1 MLHIPRRSLFEL
13 ARAFGGE
20 VGGGAADAAV
30 RVERI
35 ARTADAGAGDLGV
48 LIHRRYVEEARAA
61 LARGAA
67 LLVDASLASVASQ
80 ASLAD
85 VGTTSNISTSNTSPP
100 DTSPSDTSP
109 PDTSAS
115 NCPIWI
121 HPRAT
126 RALAALLDTAEAP
139 ATAPVI
145 ESELGAGVHVLPRVR
160 IGKRVRIDP
169 GCVIG
174 APGFGHVAPSD
185 GDALRSIPQL
195 GGVII
200 EDDVEIGAL
209 CTIAAGTLAPTIIR
223 RGARLDAQVH
233 VGHNCEVGEGT
244 LIAAQTG
251 LAGSVRIGRGVLI
264 GGQVGIADHIV
275 IGDGARIAAKSGV
288 IGDVAPG
295 ETVGGYPAVARMK
308 WLRGLAK
315 MYRDARRGE

>member
-1 MLHIPRRSLFEL
+1 VIRVPRRSLAEL

-20 VGGGAADAAV
+20 VRGENSGEAA
-30 RVERI
+30 VERI

-48 LIHRRYVEEARAA
+48 LLHRRYVEEARAA
-61 LARGAA
+61 LARGAV
-67 LLVDASLASVASQ
+67 LLIDASLGD
-80 ASLAD
+80 LGD
-85 VGTTSNISTSNTSPP
+85 LPG
-100 DTSPSDTSP
+100 
-109 PDTSAS
+109 
-115 NCPIWI
+115 WI
-121 HPRAT
+121 HPQAARAM
-126 RALAALLDTAEAP
+126 AELLDTADAP
-139 ATAPVI
+139 LTAPTVA
-145 ESELGAGVHVLPRVR
+145 SELGPGVHLLPRVR

-174 APGFGHVAPSD
+174 APGFGHVAPKD
-185 GDALRSIPQL
+185 GAELRSIPQL

-251 LAGSVRIGRGVLI
+251 LAGSVRIGRGVLV

-275 IGDGARIAAKSGV
+275 VGDGARIAAKSGV
-288 IGDVAPG
+288 IGDVGAG
-295 ETVGGYPAVARMK
+295 VTVGGYPAVERKK
-308 WLRGLAK
+308 WLRGLAH
-315 MYRDARRGE
+315 MYR

>member
-1 MLHIPRRSLFEL
+1 MLRVPRRSLSEL

-20 VGGGAADAAV
+20 LRGLSGDLPGDLS
-30 RVERI
+30 RDLHVERL

-48 LIHRRYVEEARAA
+48 LLHRRYVDEARAA

-67 LLVDASLASVASQ
+67 LLIDASVRDFAADLPGWTHPQ
-80 ASLAD
+80 AARAMAD
-85 VGTTSNISTSNTSPP
+85 
-100 DTSPSDTSP
+100 
-109 PDTSAS
+109 
-115 NCPIWI
+115 
-121 HPRAT
+121 
-126 RALAALLDTAEAP
+126 LLDTADAP
-139 ATAPVI
+139 ATSPVV
-145 ESELGAGVHVLPRVR
+145 ESELGPGVHLLPRVR

-169 GCVIG
+169 GSVIG
-174 APGFGHVAPSD
+174 APGFGHVAAKD
-185 GDALRSIPQL
+185 GASPRSVPQL

-209 CTIAAGTLAPTIIR
+209 CTIAAGTLAPTILR
-223 RGARLDAQVH
+223 RGAKLDAQVH
-233 VGHNCEVGEGT
+233 VGHNCDVGEGT

-275 IGDGARIAAKSGV
+275 VGDGARIAAKSGV

-295 ETVGGYPAVARMK
+295 ETVGGYPAVERRK